1 MVVFCDLW
9 LVALFGIKIITG
21 NGVRS
26 LLGDLL
32 VFQDRKKPC
41 VKASFLLE
49 YLFCELVESY
59 IIRYFGDEV

>member
-9 LVALFGIKIITG
+9 LVALFVALFGIKIITG

-59 IIRYFGDEV
+59 IIG